1 MMRDQVS
8 QVTWDSVS
16 NSLTA
21 VNNRGT
27 KALISFRSPGDAEA
41 SADPFREISATSS
54 TGTKI
59 CFRNLV
65 RTAQSPL
72 RINSKIRDENIP
84 ITIKGVATIGEK
96 LSYEDTSGDRA
107 AGIAMWKTLWPSQPE
122 TTELQEVISILKSG
136 TEQRPQMK
144 RSFLDDPSG
153 EQIVKRLASLIA
165 LFEHLDELMIWEPA
179 FEAKQC
185 VEDPA
190 FQWRMFEQLVT
201 PPLAQT
207 VTEQFLI
214 DVLTIEDMPLRMRCR
229 FASAVANLGNSPY
242 EIRFDRQSKEL
253 RDRDLIEAVLL
264 SRWRRPCEQRHIDA
278 CVDYIKQSARTD
290 LARDCVIESLVR
302 LHCIPR
308 IPKDCLTEWF
318 GSHVLNTE
326 SNSERW
332 RSLVIL
338 TASKA
343 GRDWAQTQVQDVS
356 LTAVKDALQKV
367 LDKRASAAQKTGRFE
382 NLSEEE
388 CRRILSGS
396 E

>member
-1 MMRDQVS
+1 MQSLDQF
-8 QVTWDSVS
+8 TPPTCDCPA
-16 NSLTA
+16 T
-21 VNNRGT
+21 
-27 KALISFRSPGDAEA
+27 GD
-41 SADPFREISATSS
+41 
-54 TGTKI
+54 
-59 CFRNLV
+59 
-65 RTAQSPL
+65 
-72 RINSKIRDENIP
+72 RI
-84 ITIKGVATIGEK
+84 V
-96 LSYEDTSGDRA
+96 SYEDKNGDVA
-107 AGIAMWKTLWPSQPE
+107 AGMKMWNVLWPLEVESPA
-122 TTELQEVISILKSG
+122 LQDAISILKSG
-136 TEQRPQMK
+136 TAKNPRMQ

-264 SRWRRPCEQRHIDA
+264 SRWRRPCGQRHIDA
-278 CVDYIKQSARTD
+278 CVDYLKQAARMD

-302 LHCIPR
+302 LHCIPV
-308 IPKDCLTEWF
+308 ITNDCLTDWF
-318 GSHVLNTE
+318 GRHVLNAE

-343 GRDWAQTQVQDVS
+343 GRDWAQAQGQDVS
-356 LTAVKDALQKV
+356 PAAVKESLQKV
-367 LDKRASAAQKTGRFE
+367 LHKRASAAQKAGRFE